1 MTRKRLGWL
10 ALGGL
15 ILAGTLFGLGQW
27 IGNWFWHPEG
37 ICSGSAGMV
46 QQCKGY
52 NFWSGIGADIGEITL
67 IVSIIS
73 GVLWFRRHYQCH
85 EETCSKIGM
94 HHVRGTPFRTCWHHH
109 PVLSQHP
116 RGKVSFAHIQE
127 AHAAAAAG
135 GDAASAQ
142 MPDAADTPAAPI
154 AT

>member
-1 MTRKRLGWL
+1 M
-10 ALGGL
+10 
-15 ILAGTLFGLGQW
+15 
-27 IGNWFWHPEG
+27 G

-67 IVSIIS
+67 IVSVIS
-73 GVLWFRRHYQCH
+73 AVLWFRRHYQCH
-85 EETCSKIGM
+85 EETCSKIGV

-116 RGKVSFAHIQE
+116 RGKVSFAHIQA
-127 AHAAAAAG
+127 AHAAAAAS
-135 GDAASAQ
+135 GDPESAQ
-142 MPDAADTPAAPI
+142 MPDTADTPV